1 MLAPNH
7 FLIRYRRTIA
17 QAALLVYVLNPL
29 LVTAQVI
36 INAGTANDGRRTFV
50 DQTQSGVTKINIT
63 TPNGA
68 GVSHNSYQ
76 QFDVPK
82 TGAVLNNGA
91 NNSNTRIA
99 GWVEGNP
106 NLRPGQEAKLILNEV
121 VGGKP
126 SQLQGYLE
134 VAGTKADVIVANEQG
149 ITCNGCGFINTDRA
163 TLTTGKPVFGSDGA
177 LQQMRVQQGQ
187 VSVGP
192 DGLQA
197 ADTRVDILSSY
208 ANIQGEI
215 HAANIQ
221 AVVGQND
228 IHYVTGQ
235 VTKQAAPQAAGAS
248 TSSPANAP
256 SSGLDVG
263 ALGGMYANQISLIA
277 TGEGVGVKI
286 DGKLLSAGQIAIQSD
301 GTLTHKGQTQGDAG
315 VQLKAQTL
323 EQAGQVISAQT
334 VDLQAAQLRNSGIG
348 NVWTTCSF
356 LCEKQQRRSAEIG
369 MV

>member
-1 MLAPNH
+1 MLAPDH

-50 DQTQSGVTKINIT
+50 DQTQSGVTKVNIT

-82 TGAVLNNGA
+82 TGVVLNNGA

-134 VAGTKADVIVANEQG
+134 VAGTKADVIVANENG
-149 ITCNGCGFINTDRA
+149 ITCNGCGFINTGRA
-163 TLTTGKPVFGSDGA
+163 SLVSGKPLVGSVLEVMRDGGEIPRHAEVDEQRAGGCDEPVVAVEPVGQAVDLERDARLQRDLEHTLQVERVNLQVVAQVFQADTALAAVAGQDQALQRLQRQLKRPARGVRVSAKTGQRAPLPHKKSTVKGRSRTRESLVRQTDEPPQSLTTSATHNFG
-177 LQQMRVQQGQ
+177 
-187 VSVGP
+187 
-192 DGLQA
+192 
-197 ADTRVDILSSY
+197 
-208 ANIQGEI
+208 
-215 HAANIQ
+215 
-221 AVVGQND
+221 
-228 IHYVTGQ
+228 
-235 VTKQAAPQAAGAS
+235 
-248 TSSPANAP
+248 
-256 SSGLDVG
+256 
-263 ALGGMYANQISLIA
+263 
-277 TGEGVGVKI
+277 
-286 DGKLLSAGQIAIQSD
+286 
-301 GTLTHKGQTQGDAG
+301 
-315 VQLKAQTL
+315 
-323 EQAGQVISAQT
+323 
-334 VDLQAAQLRNSGIG
+334 
-348 NVWTTCSF
+348 
-356 LCEKQQRRSAEIG
+356 
-369 MV
+369 